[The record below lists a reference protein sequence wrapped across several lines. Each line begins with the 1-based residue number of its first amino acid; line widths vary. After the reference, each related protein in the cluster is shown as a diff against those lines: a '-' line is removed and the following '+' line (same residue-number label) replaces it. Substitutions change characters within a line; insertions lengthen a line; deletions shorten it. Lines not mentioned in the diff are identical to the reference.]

1 MQEDQIGQVAA
12 RVRELREL
20 SGITAEAMA
29 ADLGLDPAAYRAL
42 ESGLE
47 DISVGILM
55 RIAQRCKVEL
65 VSLITGEEPRLRTYS
80 LTRRGKGASVAR
92 KVEYQYE
99 SLASNFIHKKAEPFL
114 VTVAPGGPL
123 HPNSHPGQEFTYV
136 LEGRLMVSVAGHEL
150 VLEAGDSLYFDSN
163 SPHAMAALDGQTAR
177 FLAVIV

>member
-1 MQEDQIGQVAA
+1 MQEDQISQVAA

-20 SGITAEAMA
+20 SGIEAEAMA
-29 ADLGLDPAAYRAL
+29 AELGLDPAAYRAL

-47 DISVGILM
+47 DISVGNLM
-55 RIAQRCKVEL
+55 RVAQRCKVEL
-65 VSLITGEEPRLRTYS
+65 ATLITGEEPRLRTYC
-80 LTRRGKGASVAR
+80 LTRRGQGPSVER
-92 KVEYQYE
+92 KVEYQYA
-99 SLASNFIHKKAEPFL
+99 SLAANFIHKKAEPFL